1 MVTVEKKEE
10 IRRAYFVEK
19 KSILRISEEFGCA
32 RKTVRKAIKDP
43 GVPVYKRTAPLI
55 YPVLEPVIPIINRWL
70 KEDQDRPK
78 KQRHTARRVWIRL
91 KEEHAF
97 TGSESCIRRYVR
109 GQRLVVPEVYIPLI
123 YKPGQD
129 AQIDWGEAKVLMNGQ
144 EVKVQFF
151 AIRPC
156 YSGAC
161 FVAAYPTQK
170 QEAFFDG
177 HQKGFEFF
185 GGVTQRNL
193 YDNLKT
199 AVQKILSGRDRKE
212 QASFTAFRSH
222 FLFESVFCQPAK
234 ANEKGGVENL
244 VGYVQRN
251 YFVPLPDVDSFEEL
265 NEVLYQRCRAN
276 LNRTI
281 TGRGKSIG
289 QMLEEERAHFL
300 PLPKHPFDCC
310 RSVPVKSDSCS
321 RIQFETNKY
330 SVPAEFAHQTLFCK
344 AYPFQIRITRQEK
357 VIAQYPRCYGRYQ
370 EIYNPLHYLNV
381 LERKPGA
388 FLQAKPLCDW
398 KLPEAFDEFYAGLKQ
413 RIPQKATREYIRT
426 LQLLRDF
433 SLQELTQSI
442 ERALSLQTYQTDAV
456 RMFLIEKKTGDMP
469 VSRQWMDISATFPEL
484 TKYQVTMAS
493 PVSYN
498 RLLKEEDEI

>member
-10 IRRAYFVEK
+10 IRRACLVDK
-19 KSILRISEEFGCA
+19 KSIRKIAKEFGCS
-32 RKTVRKAIKDP
+32 RETIRKAIEDS
-43 GVPVYKRTAPLI
+43 GASVYKRTAPLI
-55 YPVLEPVIPIINRWL
+55 YPVLEPFIPTINRWL
-70 KEDQDRPK
+70 KEDEDRPK
-78 KQRHTARRVWIRL
+78 KQQHTARRVWIRL
-91 KEEHAF
+91 KEEQDF

-109 GQRLVVPEVYIPLI
+109 SQRLVIREVYIPLF

-129 AQIDWGEAKVLMNGQ
+129 SQTDWGEAKVWMKGE

-161 FVAAYPTQK
+161 FVVAYPTQK

-177 HQKGFEFF
+177 HQRGFEFL
-185 GGVTQRNL
+185 GGVTRRNL

-199 AVQKILSGRDRKE
+199 AVQKVLSGRDRKE
-212 QASFTAFRSH
+212 QESFIGFRSH

-251 YFVPLPDVDSFEEL
+251 YFVPLPDVCSFEQL
-265 NEVLYQRCRAN
+265 NEVLYQRCLAN
-276 LNRTI
+276 LHRTI
-281 TGRGKSIG
+281 PGRQKSIG

-300 PLPKHPFDCC
+300 SLPKHPFDCC
-310 RSVPVKSDSCS
+310 RIVPVKSDSCS

-330 SVPAEFAHQTLFCK
+330 SVPSEFAYQTLSCK

-357 VIAQYPRCYGRYQ
+357 VIAQHTRCYGRYQ

-388 FLQAKPLCDW
+388 FLQAKPICDW
-398 KLPEAFDEFYAGLKQ
+398 NLPEAFGEFYAGLKQ
-413 RIPQKATREYIRT
+413 RIPEKATREYIRT
-426 LQLLRDF
+426 LQLLGDC
-433 SLQELTQSI
+433 SLDELT
-442 ERALSLQTYQTDAV
+442 EAVEKALFLKAYQPDAV
-456 RMFLIEKKTGDMP
+456 RMFLIEKKTGITS
-469 VSRQWMDISATFPEL
+469 VSLQWMDISGMFPEL
-484 TKYQVTMAS
+484 ARYQVTMAS
-493 PVSYN
+493 PALYN
-498 RLLKEEDEI
+498 QLLKEENDL